1 MEHQMTETTLPPET
15 VCAPAQGR
23 AVLRVTG
30 EERLTFLQ
38 GQVTQDINRVT
49 RDGIAYGA
57 MLTPQGKLLADF
69 LMINAGDAVLIDVA
83 DSIADGL
90 LQRLMMFKLRAKVSI
105 MREDMAIT
113 RGLGTMPIGAL
124 PDPRHPSLGWRLYG
138 STLTQ
143 GAPID
148 WDALRIAARV
158 PETGAELQPGES
170 FILELDFERLNGVDF
185 RKGCFVGQEVT
196 ARMHHKTELRR
207 GLMRVA
213 VSSPVPPGTTVTN
226 DAGKVVG
233 TVYTQSNGQGLALL
247 RVDRLDGD
255 LRAGEAQVKVLS
267 HT

>member
-1 MEHQMTETTLPPET
+1 MTETTLPPET

-105 MREDMAIT
+105 MR
-113 RGLGTMPIGAL
+113 
-124 PDPRHPSLGWRLYG
+124 
-138 STLTQ
+138 
-143 GAPID
+143 
-148 WDALRIAARV
+148 
-158 PETGAELQPGES
+158 
-170 FILELDFERLNGVDF
+170 
-185 RKGCFVGQEVT
+185 
-196 ARMHHKTELRR
+196 
-207 GLMRVA
+207 
-213 VSSPVPPGTTVTN
+213 
-226 DAGKVVG
+226 
-233 TVYTQSNGQGLALL
+233 
-247 RVDRLDGD
+247 
-255 LRAGEAQVKVLS
+255 
-267 HT
+267 